1 MKTQIFPSDYEQL
14 HDFLKQE
21 DFVEQVELLISNL
34 KDKYIEQ
41 HCDDLYQFVAHD
53 GIWNTIASVIE
64 FIAQENQ

>member
-1 MKTQIFPSDYEQL
+1 MSKVFPSDYEQL

-21 DFVEQVELLISNL
+21 DIVEQVESLISSL

-41 HCDDLYQFVAHD
+41 HCDDSYQWVAHD
-53 GIWNTIASVIE
+53 GIWNTIAGVIE